1 MASERLCTKALSR
14 SASAFCF
21 SATNAFVRSS
31 AFSFTASAKAF
42 FMRSF
47 SAFSLAFSFSTAADL
62 PTPTRLPKLSS
73 MLSTFA
79 LRSSLSC
86 CSLSA
91 ISLSRERRYC
101 SFALFSPSTN
111 KSSASASSLAAMAAC
126 LAAFACSAS
135 CFCLAMMKSVRSRC
149 SLPVTSFDVPLSISR
164 HSAKT
169 VCISLMAFSSS
180 LQDFP
185 VSWFIQSHTICAC
198 KLGFHVALSPGTP

>member
-1 MASERLCTKALSR
+1 
-14 SASAFCF
+14 
-21 SATNAFVRSS
+21 
-31 AFSFTASAKAF
+31 
-42 FMRSF
+42 MRSF

-111 KSSASASSLAAMAAC
+111 KSSASTSSLAAMAAC

-135 CFCLAMMKSVRSRC
+135 CFCLAMMKSVRPRC

-169 VCISLMAFSSS
+169 VRISLMAFSSS